1 MGQSD
6 RITKRREVV
15 EMKCVKEFLYSL
27 HPFLL
32 SSIAG
37 ALTVVQIGLAF
48 FVHRTGSEAIA
59 WAGWICIWTS
69 AIFGWLPIFTFRRKG
84 GVAKGDS
91 YIKTTVLVD
100 TGIYAIVRHPQGG
113 TAWLLINLGVM
124 LIAQH
129 WSSVILGL
137 TSMGLVYADAFK
149 ADQYCIEKFGDAYRR
164 YIERVPRV
172 NFVSGIIRLARRSN
186 SGK

>member
-1 MGQSD
+1 ME
-6 RITKRREVV
+6 RLRNTIYRLNPYV
-15 EMKCVKEFLYSL
+15 
-27 HPFLL
+27 L

-37 ALTVVQIGLAF
+37 ALTAAQVVLAF
-48 FVHRTGSEAIA
+48 FLHAPFSEALQ
-59 WAGWICIWTS
+59 WAGWICLWT
-69 AIFGWLPIFTFRRKG
+69 AAVFGVLPIPTLRRKG
-84 GVAKGDS
+84 GVPQGES
-91 YIKTTVLVD
+91 YVKTTRLVD

-137 TSMGLVYADAFK
+137 VSMVLAYADTLK
-149 ADQYCIEKFGDAYRR
+149 ADQRCIEKFGDAYRR
-164 YIERVPRV
+164 YMERVPRV
-172 NFVSGIIRLARRSN
+172 NFVAGIIRLARRGK